1 MDADHIRIYIRE
13 VDKDIFYQLEDIRYK
28 RNTPEK
34 KISFLDALVMSK
46 IVQF

>member
-28 RNTPEK
+28 RKTPE